1 MPGLTEE
8 RFYPGGNRNAA
19 RRDNIVSRGNTMP
32 VGSFVLLPPRYQGGM
47 AQIVRVLIG
56 CFEEECK

>member
-1 MPGLTEE
+1 
-8 RFYPGGNRNAA
+8 
-19 RRDNIVSRGNTMP
+19 MP
-32 VGSFVLLPPRYQGGM
+32 VGSFVFLPPRYQGGM